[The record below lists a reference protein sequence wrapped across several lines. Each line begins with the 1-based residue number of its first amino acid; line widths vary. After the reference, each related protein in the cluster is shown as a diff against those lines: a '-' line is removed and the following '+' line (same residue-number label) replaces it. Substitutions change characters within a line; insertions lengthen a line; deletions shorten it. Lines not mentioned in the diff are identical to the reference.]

1 MKDEQV
7 DLWGQSGH
15 MDMEQYPVLEK
26 TDSFSFA
33 CAGCGD
39 CCRGREDIVLSGY
52 DLWRIANY
60 LRLPPVLVVRSF
72 CRQYIG
78 VDSGMPVVRLRPI
91 QKEKASCPFL
101 YKSRCAIHEAKPLV
115 CALYPLGQ
123 TIDEDGTVHYF
134 QQPTSCGGQVYQA
147 KVTDY
152 LGLYHVEE
160 REPLDA
166 LWAQTCLALSRRI
179 MALAETDPVQA
190 KLLRQKAYRLLY
202 LDYEWTEPF
211 APQFAK
217 NKAELFAR
225 LAQAESA
232 AKEKIR

>member
-15 MDMEQYPVLEK
+15 MDMDQFPVLEK

-72 CRQYIG
+72 CRQYVG
-78 VDSGMPVVRLRPI
+78 ADSGMPVVRLRPI

-123 TIDEDGTVHYF
+123 TIDEDGAVHYF
-134 QQPTSCGGQVYQA
+134 QQATSCGGQVYQA
-147 KVTDY
+147 EVKDF
-152 LGLYHVEE
+152 LGLYQIEA
-160 REPLDA
+160 REPLDV
-166 LWAQTCLALSRRI
+166 LWAQTCLELSRRLA
-179 MALAETDPVQA
+179 ALAGKDPLRA
-190 KLLRQKAYRLLY
+190 KVMRQKAYRLLY
-202 LDYEWTEPF
+202 LDYDWSQPF
-211 APQFAK
+211 APRFAE
-217 NKAELFAR
+217 NRTELFR
-225 LAQAESA
+225 LLTQAEQQER
-232 AKEKIR
+232 EKA